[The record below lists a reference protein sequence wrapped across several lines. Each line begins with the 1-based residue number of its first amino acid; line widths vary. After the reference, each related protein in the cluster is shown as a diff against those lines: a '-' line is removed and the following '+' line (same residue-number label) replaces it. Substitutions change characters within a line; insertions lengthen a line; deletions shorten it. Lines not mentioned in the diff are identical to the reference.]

1 MVASPFRI
9 IPLKE
14 YLLKKYPDV
23 VKYILGY
30 LWTEDEE
37 NVILFRYGDCV

>member
-30 LWTEDEE
+30 FGLSMD
-37 NVILFRYGDCV
+37 RG